1 MTDLVCRRYT
11 MSIKEMPV
19 DDGISLLTFAFDKE
33 DEDKL
38 YARWV
43 GFAQYEVSFEEF
55 KRKLMPVKVDE
66 KKTLEKLD
74 ELMEKT
80 NWRRLAVE

>member
-1 MTDLVCRRYT
+1 
-11 MSIKEMPV
+11 MPV
-19 DDGISLLTFAFDKE
+19 EDGISLFTFAFGKE

-38 YARWV
+38 FARWI

-66 KKTLEKLD
+66 EKTLEKLD
-74 ELMEKT
+74 ELMGSVTWEKQPI
-80 NWRRLAVE
+80 RSR

>member
-1 MTDLVCRRYT
+1 M
-11 MSIKEMPV
+11 
-19 DDGISLLTFAFDKE
+19 GISLLAFAFEKE

-38 YARWV
+38 FARWV

-66 KKTLEKLD
+66 KKTLERLD
-74 ELMEKT
+74 DLMSRTSWKKED
-80 NWRRLAVE
+80 NGDI

>member
-1 MTDLVCRRYT
+1 MDL
-11 MSIKEMPV
+11 
-19 DDGISLLTFAFDKE
+19 GISLLAFAFEKE
-33 DEDKL
+33 DEEKL

-66 KKTLEKLD
+66 EKTLERLD
-74 ELMEKT
+74 ELMSRTMWKKED
-80 NWRRLAVE
+80 NGDI